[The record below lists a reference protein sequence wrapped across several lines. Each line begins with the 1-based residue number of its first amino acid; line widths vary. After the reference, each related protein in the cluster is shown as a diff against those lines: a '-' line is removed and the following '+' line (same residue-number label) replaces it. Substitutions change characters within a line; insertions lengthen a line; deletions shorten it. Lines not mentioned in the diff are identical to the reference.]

1 MAITRVTSTVIEAN
15 AISAAKLANGSIT
28 TSKIAAGAIT
38 GDKLA
43 DDAATTGPIS
53 SNLALIET
61 RTNLVNANLTLEAAN
76 TAAIYDATTNINIG
90 SGKFFFDKT
99 FTSFGIN
106 NTTPIAGTISLGD
119 PSNVI
124 LKYSTSGGNVIIGG
138 VNDTTPYRLDVR
150 GTANTGS
157 LQATTIGVGTAPT
170 TRPLV
175 LTTSVQTDD
184 DPFRIE
190 NTVEQ
195 GNVLINY
202 INSHGTDTSYKV
214 GLFEPSSSFQ
224 HRYRSGASGAY
235 SVYLH
240 LDPTMKFGVG
250 TASPSANLHVV
261 GTGKFTD
268 QVTMDDDL
276 IITGNLQV
284 LGTTTTVNTDSL
296 VIQDH
301 FLMLANGV
309 LGSPSLDSGMF
320 FNRGNQG
327 NAAVYYDESAKG
339 YRLAETTSP
348 ISNSSITDGHVT
360 RSANLVVGNVSIET
374 LSLNGTAITSSGT
387 ELNKLDGVTAT
398 TAELNYVDGVSSAIQ
413 TQLDAKIATTTSASN
428 DFVTFTRLNA
438 NVNTLQG
445 NVNIVQD
452 NVAALTGG
460 GILLK
465 PFFNTVTQT
474 GTANTFFIGK
484 AIPGDGLA
492 NILSVTL
499 DGTYQRKDQPGT
511 ANNDFIINA
520 AAAHASIK
528 FTAPSIPAGSIITTT
543 ILF

>member
-1 MAITRVTSTVIEAN
+1 
-15 AISAAKLANGSIT
+15 
-28 TSKIAAGAIT
+28 
-38 GDKLA
+38 
-43 DDAATTGPIS
+43 
-53 SNLALIET
+53 
-61 RTNLVNANLTLEAAN
+61 
-76 TAAIYDATTNINIG
+76 
-90 SGKFFFDKT
+90 
-99 FTSFGIN
+99 
-106 NTTPIAGTISLGD
+106 
-119 PSNVI
+119 
-124 LKYSTSGGNVIIGG
+124 
-138 VNDTTPYRLDVR
+138 
-150 GTANTGS
+150 
-157 LQATTIGVGTAPT
+157 
-170 TRPLV
+170 
-175 LTTSVQTDD
+175 
-184 DPFRIE
+184 
-190 NTVEQ
+190 
-195 GNVLINY
+195 
-202 INSHGTDTSYKV
+202 
-214 GLFEPSSSFQ
+214 
-224 HRYRSGASGAY
+224 
-235 SVYLH
+235 
-240 LDPTMKFGVG
+240 MKFGVG

-309 LGSPSLDSGMF
+309 SGSPSLDSGMF

-511 ANNDFIINA
+511 ANNDFIVNA

>member
-309 LGSPSLDSGMF
+309 SGSPSLDSGMF

-511 ANNDFIINA
+511 ANNDFIVNA

>member
-224 HRYRSGASGAY
+224 HRYRSGSSGAY

-309 LGSPSLDSGMF
+309 SGSPSLDSGMF

-460 GILLK
+460 GVLLR

-499 DGTYQRKDQPGT
+499 DGVYQRKDQPGT